1 MLIHLNENQIDS
13 LFINKSHFTL
23 NIRLNYGHR
32 FNSTII
38 SGHNPGFNH
47 NFSKLRWL
55 QVLRIKPISKWSI
68 INKDLLKSLLYIS
81 NIMSN
86 FNPILFNLNLILKLN
101 DILLFRIRNPWGLFK
116 FLFPLWGTNSF
127 SSFNAGDILQVYF
140 LLVKRGLVTRDVV
153 VDISLFVILNLYVNV
168 MLFTLFDLGVGSGV
182 ELV

>member
-1 MLIHLNENQIDS
+1 MLIDLNENQIDS
-13 LFINKSHFTL
+13 LFVNKSHFTL

-47 NFSKLRWL
+47 NFSKLRRL

-68 INKDLLKSLLYIS
+68 INKDLLKSLLNIS

-116 FLFPLWGTNSF
+116 FLFPLWRTN
-127 SSFNAGDILQVYF
+127 SSFNAGEILQVYF
-140 LLVKRGLVTRDVV
+140 LLVKRGLVTWDVV
-153 VDISLFVILNLYVNV
+153 VDISLFVILDLYVDV
-168 MLFTLFDLGVGSGV
+168 MLFNLFDLGIGSGV